1 MNIINIIT
9 TAIEQWSLFSYFI
22 GLSLLWHS
30 QVNRDIPSKL
40 PIPPLFF
47 FFFLTALLLYILL
60 WKMLSALISFT
71 YLQIL
76 CIQQQEY
83 WREYSHIW
91 EHGFQPNFV
100 VIWSLKYIK
109 RFKMFILEYNCRR
122 LASFPL
128 PHYIL
133 YDVNGF
139 AEFSFLV
146 SLQSLSLRMR
156 YPNFNASYILAAV
169 VMCYTTL
176 TFLIGLPF
184 QFFLF
189 TASLTCG
196 GEVDWLPNQRMV
208 YWKGQHGPVYL

>member
-1 MNIINIIT
+1 
-9 TAIEQWSLFSYFI
+9 
-22 GLSLLWHS
+22 
-30 QVNRDIPSKL
+30 
-40 PIPPLFF
+40 
-47 FFFLTALLLYILL
+47 
-60 WKMLSALISFT
+60 
-71 YLQIL
+71 
-76 CIQQQEY
+76 
-83 WREYSHIW
+83 
-91 EHGFQPNFV
+91 
-100 VIWSLKYIK
+100 
-109 RFKMFILEYNCRR
+109 MFILEYNCRR

-196 GEVDWLPNQRMV
+196 GEVD
-208 YWKGQHGPVYL
+208 